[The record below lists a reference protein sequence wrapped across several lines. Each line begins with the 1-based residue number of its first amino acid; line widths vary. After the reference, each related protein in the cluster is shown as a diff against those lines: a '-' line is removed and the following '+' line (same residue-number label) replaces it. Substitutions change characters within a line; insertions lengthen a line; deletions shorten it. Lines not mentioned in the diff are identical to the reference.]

1 MAEKRKTIDLN
12 TKYNLP
18 NEYQIIDFK
27 GKILIIAPECFNYI
41 VLSNEIQKEIY
52 LSLYNSTIQEVLDK
66 FKGEENNVKVVITQI
81 EAKNFIENSLE
92 KSQGGLQMHLFL
104 TNKCNLR
111 CRHCYMFSGESYEN
125 ELSEKEIKDLLLG
138 FKENK
143 GKYLILSGGE
153 VATRKDFFNII
164 EYAHNIGLEVSI
176 MTNGTLWTDEM
187 IDRATKFLSGVQV
200 SIDGYNKEE
209 YEKVRGKGQFEKAM
223 HCVDR
228 FVTNNIRTTVAITPW
243 PEVSLLEKIE
253 SYLNF
258 EKSLKEKYKDY
269 PIFVKYTADIMEGRE
284 LNLSQ
289 KEVETY
295 KNTMIQIADGLNP
308 KKRHDIMLTRFKN
321 KILSDNWCTYGHLTI
336 SAEGDIFF
344 CGKIQFLKPY
354 GNIREI
360 SIEEIMK
367 NAQIARNLSKIQHIA
382 PCNKCALKYICG
394 GDCRIKFIKEY
405 SDCKEICNQKENA
418 IFTRECTAELRNE
431 YYQIMIDIN
440 HLLYS

>member
-1 MAEKRKTIDLN
+1 MAEKKKTIDLN

-18 NEYQIIDFK
+18 IDYHIIDFK
-27 GKILIIAPECFNYI
+27 GKILVIAPECFNYI
-41 VLSNEIQKEIY
+41 VLNNEIQKEIY
-52 LSLYNSTIQEVLDK
+52 LSLYNLTVQEVLDK
-66 FKGEENNVKVVITQI
+66 FNGEENNVKDVVTQI
-81 EAKNFIENSLE
+81 EAKNFIEDSLE

-125 ELSEKEIKDLLLG
+125 ELTESEIKDLLFG
-138 FKENK
+138 FKENQ
-143 GKYLILSGGE
+143 GKHLILSGGE

-223 HCVDR
+223 HCLDR

-243 PEVSLLEKIE
+243 PEASLSEKIE

-289 KEVETY
+289 EEVKDY
-295 KNTMIQIADGLNP
+295 KNTMLQIADGLNP
-308 KKRHDIMLTRFKN
+308 KKRHDIMHTRFKE

-336 SAEGDIFF
+336 SAEGDVFF

-394 GDCRIKFIKEY
+394 GDCRIKFVKEY

-418 IFTRECTAELRNE
+418 VFSRECTNELRNE

>member
-243 PEVSLLEKIE
+243 PEASLSEKIE

-289 KEVETY
+289 EEVKAY
-295 KNTMIQIADGLNP
+295 KNTMLQIADGLNP
-308 KKRHDIMLTRFKN
+308 KKRHDIMHTRFKE

-336 SAEGDIFF
+336 SAEGDVFF

-367 NAQIARNLSKIQHIA
+367 NAQMN
-382 PCNKCALKYICG
+382 
-394 GDCRIKFIKEY
+394 
-405 SDCKEICNQKENA
+405 
-418 IFTRECTAELRNE
+418 
-431 YYQIMIDIN
+431 
-440 HLLYS
+440 

>member
-243 PEVSLLEKIE
+243 PEASLSEKIE

-289 KEVETY
+289 EEVKDY
-295 KNTMIQIADGLNP
+295 KNTMLQIADGLNP
-308 KKRHDIMLTRFKN
+308 KKRHDIMHTRFKE

-336 SAEGDIFF
+336 SAEGDVFF

-394 GDCRIKFIKEY
+394 GDCRIKFVKEY

-418 IFTRECTAELRNE
+418 VFPRECTAELRNE